1 MYFFK
6 FTPKRKHSHMENE
19 KIREP
24 RIRSDHRYSCPHCG
38 AGDVCLRYSKRLG
51 YEVICHPNI
60 HHEVRCF
67 RINRFDKA
75 HNYNPEQFYKDLY
88 EA

>member
-1 MYFFK
+1 
-6 FTPKRKHSHMENE
+6 MEIE

-24 RIRSDHRYSCPHCG
+24 RIRSDHRYGCTHCG

-67 RINRFDKA
+67 RINRFDNA
-75 HNYNPEQFYKDLY
+75 HNYNPEQFYEDLY